1 MAISIN
7 SIQRRTQPKPPRIT
21 IFGVAGIGKTS
32 LGASA
37 PNPVFLQTED
47 GLSSID
53 APSFGVLRTFEE
65 ILEAIGVLA
74 MEEHDYQTVV
84 LDSLDWLEPQIAA
97 YTAAQ
102 NGWANLETPGY
113 GKGYVAA
120 LENWRL
126 LFDGM
131 NTLRDER
138 AMTIIMIA
146 HSKIVKFDAPDTE
159 PYSRYVLKLHD
170 RVTALVSEHSDI
182 VAFANYRT
190 IIAKTEAGFGKKV
203 ARGVGSGER
212 LLHLEERPSFT
223 AKQRYH
229 LPDTIALDWPSLAAG
244 IPYFNQ
250 QPHETSP
257 ITAIEQA

>member
-7 SIQRRTQPKPPRIT
+7 SIQRRTTPKPPRIT
-21 IFGVAGIGKTS
+21 IFGVAGIGKTT

-37 PNPVFLQTED
+37 PNPVFIQTED

-53 APSFGVLRTFEE
+53 APSFGILRTFEE
-65 ILEAIGVLA
+65 VLEAIGSLA
-74 MEEHDYQTVV
+74 MEAHDYRTVT
-84 LDSLDWLEPQIAA
+84 LDSLDWLEPIIAA
-97 YTAAQ
+97 YTSAQ

-126 LFDGM
+126 LFDGL

-138 AMTIIMIA
+138 DMTVVMIA
-146 HSKIVKFDAPDTE
+146 HSKIVKFESPETD
-159 PYSRYVLKLHD
+159 PYSRYVMKMHD
-170 RVTALVSEHSDI
+170 RVTALVMEHSD
-182 VAFANYRT
+182 VVGFANYRT
-190 IIAKTEAGFGKKV
+190 LVTKSDAGFGKKV

-223 AKQRYH
+223 AKHRYN
-229 LPDTIALDWPSLAAG
+229 LPDTIPLDWPSLASG
-244 IPYFNQ
+244 IPYFAQ
-250 QPHETSP
+250 HTAAPETA
-257 ITAIEQA
+257 TE

>member
-7 SIQRRTQPKPPRIT
+7 SIQRRSKPKPPRIT
-21 IFGVAGIGKTS
+21 IFGVAGVGKTS

-37 PNPVFLQTED
+37 PDPVFLQTED

-53 APSFGVLRTFEE
+53 APSFGILRTFEE

-74 MEEHDYQTVV
+74 TEDHGYRTAV

-126 LFDGM
+126 LFDGL

-138 AMTIIMIA
+138 DMTIVMIA
-146 HSKIVKFDAPDTE
+146 HSKIVKFEAPDTE

-182 VAFANYRT
+182 LGFANYRT
-190 IIAKTEAGFGKKV
+190 MIVKTDAGFGKKA

-212 LLHLEERPSFT
+212 ILHLEERPSFT
-223 AKQRYH
+223 AKHRYN
-229 LPDTIALDWPSLAAG
+229 LPESIPLDWPSLAAG
-244 IPYFNQ
+244 IPYFTQ
-250 QPHETSP
+250 QVASATDTTEH
-257 ITAIEQA
+257 A